1 MTVEKVLVK
10 DSEGTFE
17 EKLVCFPGKVPDE
30 LLCVVCKNISSKQF
44 KDSQGH
50 IYCEPCICML
60 ESDGTIQWEIGD
72 TRFTTYVNQLSQCNS
87 AYSRALQLTARC
99 PKEGCT
105 FEAALKDLF
114 NHYRRC
120 QPSGITN
127 KPCPLCYTEM
137 HPRLLPEHISTQ
149 CDQRLLSCP
158 YCTDE
163 HTASSLEDHLDNC
176 DHRPATCEH
185 CEEDFDTFF
194 ELRDQHLDVC
204 SRRQEKCPY
213 EKLGCNFQGVAVD
226 VQKHVSCC
234 SDARLLMETIATLST
249 KVEQLTEDNKRL
261 ENRLQ
266 HLEDKQKEEAFS
278 RLNTEAATEELSGEV
293 NDLKKRLAAQR
304 KEPEVE
310 RRLARLEEVNA
321 VYKEPFEQLV
331 QNIAHL
337 N

>member
-1 MTVEKVLVK
+1 M
-10 DSEGTFE
+10 
-17 EKLVCFPGKVPDE
+17 
-30 LLCVVCKNISSKQF
+30 
-44 KDSQGH
+44 
-50 IYCEPCICML
+50 
-60 ESDGTIQWEIGD
+60 
-72 TRFTTYVNQLSQCNS
+72 
-87 AYSRALQLTARC
+87 
-99 PKEGCT
+99 
-105 FEAALKDLF
+105 
-114 NHYRRC
+114 
-120 QPSGITN
+120 
-127 KPCPLCYTEM
+127 
-137 HPRLLPEHISTQ
+137 
-149 CDQRLLSCP
+149 
-158 YCTDE
+158 
-163 HTASSLEDHLDNC
+163 
-176 DHRPATCEH
+176 
-185 CEEDFDTFF
+185 
-194 ELRDQHLDVC
+194 
-204 SRRQEKCPY
+204 
-213 EKLGCNFQGVAVD
+213 D